1 MPTPQRNGTAAEQLL
16 RARDQNLR
24 AQELIDAD
32 PEEAKAVLDKAAA
45 VDASAGELTMRD
57 VFGLFLQLQQQQ
69 QAMQQQLLT
78 VLSDAQRRSQVTQRN
93 TAEELA
99 NDKLQ
104 REKTLE
110 AWRTEPREPV
120 WIEPDLT
127 EKKIAAVQPLGEMPP
142 RVFRVNGLEFPVPVG
157 QVIEVP
163 QSIAA
168 LVRYH
173 QNPKA
178 KPTPWDMQRQ
188 VQGLPQIADPARG
201 QFLAGAAEIS
211 PGKAG
216 LSGEG
221 RIQPTPV
228 AASAD
233 QAGPLDF
240 RYDAFGR

>member
-127 EKKIAAVQPLGEMPP
+127 EKKIA
-142 RVFRVNGLEFPVPVG
+142 
-157 QVIEVP
+157 VP